1 MSEYLKEAHQEL
13 KRAEHSLFVSLKYT
27 RTIEVMSSIISR
39 LVSFYDNVIGAL
51 IEFKTKKG
59 QEIEVPKS
67 PGLKGNIVKDLFS
80 EDKIINDEIEFYFLL
95 RAIARSKK
103 TAFSEYRRHVAIMVK
118 IEGKDLK
125 IDIEKITEY
134 YRRAQSFFEY
144 LLENYF
150 KLDMN
155 YFNAINDFY

>member
-1 MSEYLKEAHQEL
+1 MSEYLKEAYQEL

-27 RTIEVMSSIISR
+27 RTIEVISSIISR
-39 LVSFYDNVIGAL
+39 LVSFYDKVIDAL
-51 IEFKTKKG
+51 IELKSKKG
-59 QEIEVPKS
+59 TEIEIPKS
-67 PGLKGNIVKDLFS
+67 PGLKGNIVKELFS
-80 EDKIINDEIEFYFLL
+80 EDAKIREEIEFYFLL

-103 TAFSEYRRHVAIMVK
+103 TAFSEYRKHVAIMVE

-134 YRRAQSFFEY
+134 YRRAQSFFGY
-144 LLENYF
+144 VLENYF

-155 YFNAINDFY
+155 YFNEINDFY